1 METTITGLIVISLLL
16 IAVVTIGYAY
26 FSAQSAMVVS
36 FQEMSERL
44 GDRARTNIVP
54 QSATTLLL
62 GTRVELTLKNEG
74 TTKLADFQKWDVIV
88 QYQGEDAQSHTL
100 WVPYGS
106 GSNTWTYQLY
116 LAAPDVPEV
125 VEPDILN
132 TGEEMVLQVSLSPAV
147 TTLSTNSISVATP
160 NGIRASTVFT
170 R

>member
-74 TTKLADFQKWDVIV
+74 ATKLADFQRWDVIV
-88 QYQGEDAQSHTL
+88 QRQGDAPL

-106 GSNTWTYQLY
+106 GANYWTYQLY
-116 LAAPDVPEV
+116 LMAPDVPEV
-125 VEPDILN
+125 IEPDILN
-132 TGEEMVLQVSLSPAV
+132 TGEEMVMQVSLATPIGEG
-147 TTLSTNSISVATP
+147 STNTISIATP
-160 NGIRASTVFT
+160 NGICASTIFT

>member
-62 GTRVELTLKNEG
+62 GHRVELTLKNEG
-74 TTKLADFQKWDVIV
+74 ATKLADFQRWDVIV
-88 QYQGEDAQSHTL
+88 QRQGDAPL

-106 GSNTWTYQLY
+106 GDNTWTYQLY
-116 LAAPDVPEV
+116 LVAPDVPEV
-125 VEPDILN
+125 IEPDILN
-132 TGEEMVLQVSLSPAV
+132 TGEEMVMQVSLAAPVGEA
-147 TTLSTNSISVATP
+147 STNTISIATP